1 MTLATTDEM
10 VAAAESTEATPL
22 TAMSIPK
29 PQHPIPETSN
39 VDSIA
44 TATEMARL
52 IQAHYANEDDESAVA
67 TTDALPTMTET
78 RGVAVTTTS
87 TTEAVSTNDF
97 PTSPIAIAISRNHG
111 MSDEEKLKAQSDISA
126 WNGHSSRD
134 PMSPSQEAAGDD
146 LGSPFGVV
154 AGWLGARY
162 RNFI

>member
-1 MTLATTDEM
+1 MTLATTNEM

-29 PQHPIPETSN
+29 PQYPIPETSN

-52 IQAHYANEDDESAVA
+52 IQAPYANEDDESAVA

-126 WNGHSSRD
+126 WNGHPSRD
-134 PMSPSQEAAGDD
+134 PVSPGRIQETGGEYLLSRIVSGRVRTFA
-146 LGSPFGVV
+146 V
-154 AGWLGARY
+154 
-162 RNFI
+162 